1 MAKTKFIRVATEGDT
16 TDGRKISREWI
27 EQAANNFDPEKYG
40 ARVWLEHYRGI
51 TPDSIFRAFGDVVAV
66 KAEENNEG
74 KMTLYAQIDPTE
86 DLIEMNKARQK
97 VYTSIEIDPDF
108 AGSGEAYLVG
118 LAVTDSPASL
128 GTEMLQFSAK
138 AQNNPLNAR
147 KQRPENLFTAAVE
160 ASIEM
165 EEESNEDSKSL
176 FSKIKE
182 LLSKSEARD
191 ESKSEHKFADINE
204 AVSLLA
210 KRSAEDMNRVQT
222 LSDQVAELQ
231 GMIDKLNTMHDEA
244 VEAFNELKDQL
255 ESEPAGTS
263 RARATGANTESADC
277 L

>member
-27 EQAANNFDPEKYG
+27 EQAAKNFDPEKYG

-66 KAEENNEG
+66 KAEENSEG
-74 KMTLYAQIDPTE
+74 KMTLYAQLDPTE

-128 GTEMLQFSAK
+128 GTEMLQFSAN
-138 AQNNPLNAR
+138 AQANPLTAR

-160 ASIEM
+160 ASIEL
-165 EEESNEDSKSL
+165 EEESSEDSKSL

-182 LLSKSEARD
+182 MLTKSEAKGEDQSDR
-191 ESKSEHKFADINE
+191 KFSDISE

-210 KRSAEDMNRVQT
+210 QRSAEDMNRVQT
-222 LSDQVAELQ
+222 LSDQVDELQ
-231 GMIDKLNTMHDEA
+231 AMIDKLNTMHEEA
-244 VEAFNELKDQL
+244 VTAFNELKDQL
-255 ESEPAGTS
+255 EGEPAGPT